1 MSGYEWLIGRILYGF
16 TRFYRVLLGFIGSY
30 LDLPSFTGFYL
41 EWAAILVKWALLDLM
56 GGFI

>member
-16 TRFYRVLLGFIGSY
+16 TRFYRVLLGFIGSF